1 MKKNNLFLILLF
13 VLPIWSMAQDKEATL
28 TMSFDGKDSIK
39 HVVVTVMDADKPA
52 AKVDLK
58 LFADRLG
65 GQLPIGEATT
75 DDNGVASFD
84 FPADLPGDLDKNIH
98 VICKL
103 EENDIYMDNE
113 TEGTIKWG
121 KDGIIRPADTLE
133 RSLFAGRA
141 RAPIYFIVASVSIII
156 AIWGTLFYIVLQIF
170 GLKKLGTVSDDNHL

>member
-75 DDNGVASFD
+75 DDNGIASFD
-84 FPADLPGDLDKNIH
+84 FPADLPGDLDRNIH

-113 TEGTIKWG
+113 TDGTIKWG
-121 KDGIIRPADTLE
+121 KEGIIRPSNTLD
-133 RSLFAGRA
+133 RSLSAGRA
-141 RAPIYFIVASVSIII
+141 RAPIYFIVASVTILV
-156 AIWGTLFYIVLQIF
+156 AIWGTLCYIVLQIF
-170 GLKKLGTVSDDNHL
+170 GLRKLGSVSEDNHL